1 MYLMQLIS
9 RMIDLGYT
17 TQEIEMHMTDI
28 QEGFVGL
35 EELIDALIL
44 EEPID
49 SVFLRTRMQI
59 EQGKWNY
66 VLKVIQLRGA

>member
-1 MYLMQLIS
+1 
-9 RMIDLGYT
+9 MIDLGYT